1 MDSKKRLIVTSVISI
16 ILVSILMI
24 GSTYSLFNSTDVDQE
39 ANVYKLGSLVV
50 TVEDAGNVTLD
61 VSRPISNQ
69 RIPTITPYRITVKN
83 SGTVA
88 YKFNVILEPT
98 TATDEI
104 NHQFIMTKVGK
115 LDPKQLSDCSN
126 NIIKSDIILLP
137 KTSVDIDVRVWIS
150 EAVQNT
156 EINKSFSARL
166 KIDGIAAY
174 STTDSIDNGALVAN
188 DVIASRFSY
197 DNSKTGLNCSDVQC
211 AIDTLAENVSG
222 MISLGDYVSLTPTK
236 SSYSTDTTM
245 TGYTSS
251 QTIYP
256 KELNLWRVI
265 KLNDDGTVEMISEHV
280 SSVEVYFRGQTGY
293 QNFVGY
299 LNVLASQYENSTY
312 TKGSRYF
319 GYNGQTE
326 YITDTSKFTNPAPWT
341 CSTGESCNPTES
353 QGGGDTLYTT
363 DYDLV
368 NTVLGTRIATKP
380 GVNDASYYWVASRY
394 YYYSSSTYYR
404 WNGRNAS
411 TSGSLSDNSQYY
423 YSSSGFHT
431 DADHSSLRPIVVLK
445 SGLKYSGIGT
455 KESPLKVS
463 TK

>member
-39 ANVYKLGSLVV
+39 TNVYQLGKLEV
-50 TVEDAGNVTLD
+50 TVEGTGNVTLD
-61 VSRPISNQ
+61 VSKPISNQ

-104 NHQFIMTKVGK
+104 NHQFIMTKVGQ
-115 LDPKQLSDCSN
+115 LDPKQLSDCN
-126 NIIKSDIILLP
+126 KNIIKSDIILLP

-156 EINKSFSARL
+156 EMNKSFSARL

-211 AIDTLAENVSG
+211 AIDALAENVSG

-236 SSYSTDTTM
+236 FSYSTDTTM

-251 QTIYP
+251 QTINP

-265 KLNDDGTVEMISEHV
+265 KLNDDGTVDIISEHV
-280 SSVEVYFRGQTGY
+280 SSTVIYFSGQTGY
-293 QNFVGY
+293 QNLVGY

-341 CSTGESCNPTES
+341 SSTGSSTVES

-368 NTVLGTRIATKP
+368 NTVLGTRVATKP
-380 GVNDASYYWVASRY
+380 EGSSATYWIASRY
-394 YYYSSSTYYR
+394 YSYSSSTDYR
-404 WNGRNAS
+404 WYGPIVT
-411 TSGSLSDNSQYY
+411 TSGALGTCILYHY
-423 YSSSGFHT
+423 ISSSFG
-431 DADHSSLRPIVVLK
+431 ASRSSSSLRPILTLK
-445 SGLKYSGIGT
+445 SGLKYSGVGT
-455 KESPLKVS
+455 KENPLKVS

>member
-39 ANVYKLGSLVV
+39 ANVYKLGELVV

-104 NHQFIMTKVGK
+104 NHQFIMTKVGQ
-115 LDPKQLSDCSN
+115 LDPKQLSDCSK

-211 AIDTLAENVSG
+211 AIDALAENVSG
-222 MISLGDYVSLTPTK
+222 
-236 SSYSTDTTM
+236 
-245 TGYTSS
+245 
-251 QTIYP
+251 
-256 KELNLWRVI
+256 
-265 KLNDDGTVEMISEHV
+265 
-280 SSVEVYFRGQTGY
+280 
-293 QNFVGY
+293 
-299 LNVLASQYENSTY
+299 
-312 TKGSRYF
+312 
-319 GYNGQTE
+319 
-326 YITDTSKFTNPAPWT
+326 
-341 CSTGESCNPTES
+341 
-353 QGGGDTLYTT
+353 
-363 DYDLV
+363 
-368 NTVLGTRIATKP
+368 
-380 GVNDASYYWVASRY
+380 
-394 YYYSSSTYYR
+394 
-404 WNGRNAS
+404 
-411 TSGSLSDNSQYY
+411 
-423 YSSSGFHT
+423 
-431 DADHSSLRPIVVLK
+431 
-445 SGLKYSGIGT
+445 
-455 KESPLKVS
+455 
-463 TK
+463 